1 MVIGIC
7 GGSGSGKTTLL
18 NRLAERYHHLKPSV
32 FSLDNYYKPIEE
44 QTKDE
49 NGIVNF
55 DLPSALD
62 REKLV
67 SDLKKLIAGETIEVF
82 EYQFNTNNKHALL
95 TIEPSDL
102 IIVEGLFVFEYK
114 AVFNVLDF
122 KIFVD
127 VDPAIQLDR
136 RIYRDQESRG
146 YSRSDILYQWE
157 NHVIPCYTNYLA
169 PHETKADFIFHNDS
183 RSERDFLRLTEVLES
198 RFTMFLIEEQNTSQ
212 SK

>member
-18 NRLAERYHHLKPSV
+18 NRIAEHYKEFKPTV

-44 QTKDE
+44 QKKDE

-55 DLPSALD
+55 DLPTALD
-62 REKLV
+62 EVKLV
-67 SDLKKLIAGETIEVF
+67 SDLKKLIEGQTIEVF
-82 EYQFNTNNKHALL
+82 EYQFNTGNNKHVLL
-95 TIEPSDL
+95 SLEPSEI
-102 IIVEGLFVFEYK
+102 IIVEGLFVFEYQE
-114 AVFNVLDF
+114 VYDLLDF
-122 KIFVD
+122 SIFVD

-157 NHVIPCYTNYLA
+157 NHVIPCYDNYLA
-169 PHETKADFIFHNDS
+169 PHETKANFIYHNDS
-183 RSERDFLRLTEVLES
+183 RSEKDFERLINTLEKE
-198 RFTMFLIEEQNTSQ
+198 FPLLTNE
-212 SK
+212 